1 MDPFWKIDKY
11 LTSDLNF
18 RGHVPDTK
26 ITMSVLGLNLPILA
40 YAKTAFD
47 GLTHDPKG
55 RRLKLIP
62 HLPFLTKLAVEGT
75 P

>member
-40 YAKTAFD
+40 Y
-47 GLTHDPKG
+47 DPKG

-62 HLPFLTKLAVEGT
+62 HLPLLTKLAVEGT